1 MGTSSFSW
9 GQRALTKG
17 SNPRP
22 SLVPFTE
29 RAAASMKWKQAA
41 WELPQ
46 SVAEVLLPLLGLSI
60 YFGQIVRN
68 IRCIVQGHI
77 LEREIERALEMITE
91 KGLEVIPALWISL
104 IMLYLLPVTF
114 TEFPPG
120 TCRLPAVF
128 TVHPQW
134 EDSHSSQVTSAVLF
148 WPKGLGNQEPYP
160 MKLWLPSISS
170 KM

>member
-77 LEREIERALEMITE
+77 LERDWESLGNDYR
-91 KGLEVIPALWISL
+91 KGLRSHPSSLNFLDHALFITCNIHRVPPRDLQALRCLHSPSSVRGLTQQPGDISCAFL
-104 IMLYLLPVTF
+104 T
-114 TEFPPG
+114 
-120 TCRLPAVF
+120 
-128 TVHPQW
+128 
-134 EDSHSSQVTSAVLF
+134 
-148 WPKGLGNQEPYP
+148 
-160 MKLWLPSISS
+160 
-170 KM
+170 